1 MPNQLIN
8 ETSPYLLQHAH
19 NPVDWYPWG
28 LEAFERARA
37 ENKPLMLSVGYSSCH
52 WCHVMEHESFE
63 DPAIAALMNELFINI
78 KVDREERPD
87 VDAIYM
93 EAVQAM
99 TNHGG
104 WPMTVFLTP
113 DGKPFFGGTYFPPA
127 DRAGMS
133 GFPRVLRSVADA
145 FHNRRNE
152 VAESAKQLAE
162 MLNQH
167 LIDRVETT
175 QLSEQV
181 INASF
186 SGLEGQFDWAMG
198 GIKGAPKF
206 PIPMIIDY
214 LLRFYKRTG
223 QRKALE
229 MATIT
234 LDRMARGGMYDQIG
248 GGFHR
253 YSVDDQWLV
262 PHFEKMLYDNAQ
274 LALSYVQAFQ
284 VTSDPRYR
292 KVAEETLD
300 YVLREMTD
308 PAGGFYSSQDA
319 DTEGEEGTTYVWDL
333 HEVRTVLGP
342 ELSDP
347 VQRYFGITGPG
358 NFEGHNI
365 LWIPRAPEKVAK
377 ELKISDEALEDY
389 IRVAREKLY
398 SVREKRPQ
406 PGRDDKVIA
415 AWNGLTLKAFAVAA
429 TVLKRDD
436 YREAAVANAEFLMG
450 SMWKD
455 DVLMRIYKDGR
466 AKIHGFLEDY
476 ACCADGL
483 LAVYEATFDTRWF
496 AAARELSEQMV
507 AKFRDESDKGFFDT
521 STDHERLISRP
532 KNIFDNA
539 TPSGNAVACEVLM
552 KLSLYTAEFGFAQV
566 ALDYLERTVQLPLRY
581 PNGFGRTLCAIELA
595 LASPVEV
602 AIVGDPESQDAKAL
616 FDVVFDEYQPNR
628 VVAARPPGDE
638 AAAQLI
644 PLLEGRDMVGG
655 KPTAH
660 VCQRHVCKL
669 PVTSANDLR
678 SQLSELAN

>member
-1 MPNQLIN
+1 M
-8 ETSPYLLQHAH
+8 
-19 NPVDWYPWG
+19 DWYPWG
-28 LEAFERARA
+28 SDAFERAQA

-63 DPAIAALMNELFINI
+63 NPQIAALMNELFVNV

-113 DGKPFFGGTYFPPA
+113 DGKPFFGGTYFPPT
-127 DRAGMS
+127 DRGGMT

-145 FHNRRNE
+145 YHNRRDE
-152 VAESAKQLAE
+152 VAQSAQQLAA
-162 MLNQH
+162 MLDQH
-167 LIDRVETT
+167 LIDRVEKSPLT
-175 QLSEQV
+175 EQV

-186 SGLEGQFDWAMG
+186 SGLDGQFDWAMG
-198 GIKGAPKF
+198 GTKGAPKF
-206 PIPMIIDY
+206 PIPMVIDY
-214 LLRFYKRTG
+214 LLRFHKRTG
-223 QRKALE
+223 QQKALE

-234 LDRMARGGMYDQIG
+234 LDRMARGGIYDQIG

-274 LALSYVQAFQ
+274 LALTYVQAFQ
-284 VTSDPRYR
+284 VTKNPQYR
-292 KVAEETLD
+292 RVAEETLD

-319 DTEGEEGTTYVWDL
+319 DTEGEEGKTYVWDL
-333 HEVRTVLGP
+333 NEVRQILGH

-347 VQRYFGITGPG
+347 VERYYGITPRG

-365 LWIPRAPEKVAK
+365 LWIPRALDKVARD
-377 ELKISDEALEDY
+377 LKISDDALEECV
-389 IRVAREKLY
+389 RAAREKLY
-398 SVREKRPQ
+398 PVRKERPQ

-415 AWNGLTLKAFAVAA
+415 AWNGLMLKAFAVAA

-436 YREAAVANAEFLMG
+436 YRRAAVANADFLMG
-450 SMWKD
+450 SMWRER
-455 DVLMRIYKDGR
+455 VLLRIYKDGR

-483 LAVYEATFDTRWF
+483 LAVYEATFDRRWF

-507 AKFRDESDKGFFDT
+507 AKFATNR
-521 STDHERLISRP
+521 RMASR
-532 KNIFDNA
+532 
-539 TPSGNAVACEVLM
+539 
-552 KLSLYTAEFGFAQV
+552 
-566 ALDYLERTVQLPLRY
+566 YL
-581 PNGFGRTLCAIELA
+581 
-595 LASPVEV
+595 
-602 AIVGDPESQDAKAL
+602 
-616 FDVVFDEYQPNR
+616 
-628 VVAARPPGDE
+628 
-638 AAAQLI
+638 
-644 PLLEGRDMVGG
+644 
-655 KPTAH
+655 H
-660 VCQRHVCKL
+660 
-669 PVTSANDLR
+669 R
-678 SQLSELAN
+678 S

>member
-1 MPNQLIN
+1 M
-8 ETSPYLLQHAH
+8 
-19 NPVDWYPWG
+19 DWYPWSS
-28 LEAFERARA
+28 EAFERAQA

-63 DPAIAALMNELFINI
+63 NPEIAALMNELFVNI

-113 DGKPFFGGTYFPPA
+113 DGKPFYGGTYFPPS
-127 DRAGMS
+127 DRGGMT

-145 FHNRRNE
+145 YHNRPDE
-152 VAESAKQLAE
+152 VSQSAQQLAA
-162 MLNQH
+162 MLDQH
-167 LIDRVETT
+167 LIDRVETS
-175 QLSEQV
+175 QLTEQV

-198 GIKGAPKF
+198 GTKGAPKF
-206 PIPMIIDY
+206 PIPMVIDY
-214 LLRFYKRTG
+214 LLRFHRRTG
-223 QRKALE
+223 QQKALE

-274 LALSYVQAFQ
+274 LALTYVQAFQ
-284 VTSDPRYR
+284 VTKNPRYR

-300 YVLREMTD
+300 YVMREMTD

-319 DTEGEEGTTYVWDL
+319 DTEGEEGKTYVWDM
-333 HEVRTVLGP
+333 HEIRHILGT
-342 ELSDP
+342 ELAD
-347 VQRYFGITGPG
+347 VVERYYGITARG
-358 NFEGHNI
+358 NFEGRNI
-365 LWIPRAPEKVAK
+365 LWIPRALDKVAR
-377 ELKISDEALEDY
+377 ELKISTDALEEC

-398 SVREKRPQ
+398 PVRKERPQ

-415 AWNGLTLKAFAVAA
+415 SWNGLMVKAFAVAA
-429 TVLKRDD
+429 TVFKRDD
-436 YREAAVANAEFLMG
+436 YRQAAVANAEFLMG
-450 SMWKD
+450 SMWQD
-455 DVLMRIYKDGR
+455 EVLMRIYKDGR

-483 LAVYEATFDTRWF
+483 LAVYEATFDTRWY

-507 AKFRDESDKGFFDT
+507 AKFRDESNNGFFDT

-532 KNIFDNA
+532 KNVFDNA
-539 TPSGNAVACEVLM
+539 TPSGNAVACEALM
-552 KLSLYTAEFGFAQV
+552 KLSLYTAEFDYAQI
-566 ALDYLERTVQLPLRY
+566 ALDYLERIVQLPLRY
-581 PNGFGRTLCAIELA
+581 PSGFGRTLCAIEMA

-602 AIVGDPESQDAKAL
+602 AVVGDPASQDAREL
-616 FDVVFDEYQPNR
+616 LDVIFGEYRPNR
-628 VVAARPPGDE
+628 VVAVRRPGDD
-638 AAAQLI
+638 AASQVI
-644 PLLEGRDMVGG
+644 PLLEGREMIGD
-655 KPTAH
+655 KPTAY

-669 PVTSANDLR
+669 PATSIGELL
-678 SQLSELAN
+678 SQLNEPTQ